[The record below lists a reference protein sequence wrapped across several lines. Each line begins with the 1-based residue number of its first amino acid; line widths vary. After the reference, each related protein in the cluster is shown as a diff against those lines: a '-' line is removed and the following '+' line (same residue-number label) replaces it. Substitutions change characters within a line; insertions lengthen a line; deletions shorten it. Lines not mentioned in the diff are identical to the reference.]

1 MAGGDLTP
9 DTAARGAQDAGGGQE
24 SAVPA
29 AWQIEAF
36 DRYLRYELDLSPRTV
51 TAYSADIR
59 QLAGDC
65 AGMGITDPA
74 EVEPIDLREAV
85 QGRFESGHSP
95 RSIARSVSSAK
106 KYFDWLVLQGV
117 RDTDPS
123 TRLSAPKLS
132 QRLPAVVSR
141 RDMQSV
147 LEARPEQHRVEEHA
161 PEAPGAEAAGS
172 KDATAQEST
181 PQEPTSAEHALALRD
196 AALLEVLYGTG
207 MRVEELCGMDVSSVD
222 TDRGI
227 ARVVGKGDKERALP
241 LGRPALDALDA
252 WQREGR
258 RLLANEGEMALFVGV
273 RGKRI
278 GQRQVRDVV
287 NRALAALGTTSA
299 RGPHALRHTAA
310 THMLDQGADLR
321 SIQELLG
328 HASLTTTQI
337 YTHVSVDR
345 LRQAY
350 RQAHPRA

>member
-1 MAGGDLTP
+1 M
-9 DTAARGAQDAGGGQE
+9 
-24 SAVPA
+24 SA

-36 DRYLRYELDLSPRTV
+36 ERYLRYELDLSPRTV
-51 TAYSADIR
+51 TAYTADIR

-65 AGMGITDPA
+65 ARMGMADPA
-74 EVEPIDLREAV
+74 EVEAIDLREAV
-85 QGRFESGHSP
+85 QGRFESGQSP
-95 RSIARSVSSAK
+95 RSIARSVSSVK
-106 KYFDWLVLQGV
+106 KYFDWLVLQGL
-117 RDTDPS
+117 RDADPS
-123 TRLSAPKLS
+123 ARLSAPKLS

-147 LEARPEQHRVEEHA
+147 LGGGP
-161 PEAPGAEAAGS
+161 
-172 KDATAQEST
+172 AQPASHEST
-181 PQEPTSAEHALALRD
+181 PQEPAAEGPRPAETASAGSKPQETGPQEPSAAERALALRD

-227 ARVVGKGDKERALP
+227 ARVVGKGDKERAVP
-241 LGRPALDALDA
+241 LGRPALEALSA

-258 RLLANEGEMALFVGV
+258 PFFAKEGETALLVGV